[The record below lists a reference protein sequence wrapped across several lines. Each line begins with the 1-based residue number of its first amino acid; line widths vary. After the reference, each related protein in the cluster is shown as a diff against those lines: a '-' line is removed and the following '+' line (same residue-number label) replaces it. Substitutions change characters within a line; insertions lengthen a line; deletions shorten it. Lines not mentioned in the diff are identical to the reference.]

1 MALILILSIRDLFAS
16 DIPLIMDECFVNLDK
31 NNLTM
36 VEQILKKDLGQ
47 WLIVSHDINFA
58 EALKV

>member
-1 MALILILSIRDLFAS
+1 
-16 DIPLIMDECFVNLDK
+16 MDECFVNLDK

-36 VEQILKKDLGQ
+36 VEQILKKDNGQ